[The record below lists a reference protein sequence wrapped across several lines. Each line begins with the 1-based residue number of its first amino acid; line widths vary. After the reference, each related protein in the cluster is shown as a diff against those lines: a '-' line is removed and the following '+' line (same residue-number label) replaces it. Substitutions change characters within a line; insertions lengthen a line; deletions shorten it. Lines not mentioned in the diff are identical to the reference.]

1 MLSYADDPM
10 PATIVDIDPQK
21 TLEEQVAQ
29 LQLPKVPPIILLGD
43 FDAALNGK
51 LSAICSRVLAAIALE
66 PGALIV
72 DNARCSS
79 CAAMMGTAAADEDV
93 TPPLLGVIPHD
104 RVQTD
109 IDSNHDRIVRL
120 PAEWTDTT
128 KFTFQVIDAIAAQ
141 SAESGQP
148 IAILF
153 GGKDDEKRAAI
164 RCSSPRRQWPIIVI
178 KGSGGLADEI
188 GQATAPVDGAPAVIA
203 DPDLRRIV
211 EDGSIYT
218 ASIDGD
224 VDDISNLI
232 LGRIAP
238 RSESARAVAEDAWR
252 LFNQL
257 DAAAIARQRRFRNLE
272 LWLVWLAVAA
282 AFAAI
287 LSSTNSLPADWRAF
301 FRAHAPGWSLHA
313 LVLVIPIVISIIG
326 AYNGFFR
333 DGIKWILFRGA
344 AEALKREIYRFRTK
358 SGNYS
363 DDKCGDTSREAKLA
377 ARVGEISNQLEHSE
391 ANKTNLPPGAAA
403 TPEQVAF
410 LDPNQ
415 YMEER
420 VRDQIGYFRKK
431 TSRLAWTLRWSQ
443 LGIFAVGGVGTLLAA
458 VHLDVWVALATAT
471 VSALATKLQA
481 DQVENSLVQY
491 NQALAALRAIELW
504 WTALSTWEKSR
515 QKNIDLLVDQTER
528 TLEAEMA
535 GWVQQ
540 MQSALEKLTEKEP
553 EKASA

>member
-21 TLEEQVAQ
+21 KLEEQVAQ
-29 LQLPKVPPIILLGD
+29 LPLPKVPAIILLGD
-43 FDAALNGK
+43 FDPNLNGK
-51 LSAICSRVLAAIALE
+51 VAAICSRVLAAIALE

-79 CAAMMGTAAADEDV
+79 CAALMGKAADDEDV
-93 TPPLLGVIPHD
+93 TPPLLGIVSHD
-104 RVQTD
+104 WPQANTD
-109 IDSNHDRIVRL
+109 PNHDRILRL
-120 PAEWTDTT
+120 PAEWTETT
-128 KFTFQVIDAIAAQ
+128 KFTFQVIDALAAQ
-141 SAESGQP
+141 SSEFGQP
-148 IAILF
+148 IAVLF
-153 GGKDDEKRAAI
+153 GGGAAEKQAVI
-164 RCSSPRRQWPIIVI
+164 RCTSPRRNWPIIVI
-178 KGSGGLADEI
+178 KGSGGLADQI
-188 GQATAPVDGAPAVIA
+188 AQAIVPADGAPAVIA

-218 ASIDGD
+218 ASIDGS
-224 VDDISNLI
+224 VDDLSNLI

-257 DAAAIARQRRFRNLE
+257 DEAAIARQRRFRNIE
-272 LWLVWLAVAA
+272 FWLVWLAVAA
-282 AFAAI
+282 ALVAI
-287 LSSTNSLPADWRAF
+287 LSSTNSLPLTWRASV
-301 FRAHAPGWSLHA
+301 RAHAPGWILHA
-313 LVLVIPIVISIIG
+313 FVLVIPIVISIIG
-326 AYNGFFR
+326 AYNSFFR

-344 AEALKREIYRFRTK
+344 AEALKREIYRFRTR

-377 ARVGEISNQLEHSE
+377 AKVGEISNQLEHSE
-391 ANKTNLPPGAAA
+391 ANKTNLSPGAAA
-403 TPEQVAF
+403 AADQVTF
-410 LDPNQ
+410 LDPDQ
-415 YMEER
+415 YLEQR
-420 VRDQIGYFRKK
+420 VRDQIAYFRKK
-431 TSRLAWTLRWSQ
+431 TSRLARTLRWSQ
-443 LGIFAVGGVGTLLAA
+443 LGIFAIGGVGTLLAA
-458 VHLDVWVALATAT
+458 VRLDVWVALATAT

-504 WTALSTWEKSR
+504 WTALSSWEKGR